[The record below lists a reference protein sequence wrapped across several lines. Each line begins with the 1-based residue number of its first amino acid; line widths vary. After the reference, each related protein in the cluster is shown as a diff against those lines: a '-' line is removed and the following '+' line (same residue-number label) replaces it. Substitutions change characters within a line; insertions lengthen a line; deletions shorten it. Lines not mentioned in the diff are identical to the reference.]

1 MPERKPRTSAAVET
15 ETEVVAEAVEKSK
28 VTVKMEKATENLM
41 TEKEPKSVLVSLI
54 EELATHPERAVDL
67 VRSLGCIT
75 KPWEPIGMA
84 SSKINEMPVPPG
96 EPPKKFIKGQEAGPY
111 ISGYRLITIF
121 GDEVASILKD
131 TPKWKIVIQGEY
143 QVDAPF
149 VQHSQKAE
157 ANAKAFVEEKLKLRG
172 FVIPK

>member
-1 MPERKPRTSAAVET
+1 MPERKVKT
-15 ETEVVAEAVEKSK
+15 ESK
-28 VTVKMEKATENLM
+28 VESSE
-41 TEKEPKSVLVSLI
+41 ESKSVLVNLI
-54 EELATHPERAVDL
+54 EELSQHPERAIDL
-67 VRSLGCIT
+67 VRSLSCIT

-84 SSKINEMPVPPG
+84 SSKINEVPVPPG
-96 EPPKKFIKGQEAGPY
+96 ESPKKFIKGQESGPY
-111 ISGYRLITIF
+111 VSGYRLVTIF

-131 TPKWKIVIQGEY
+131 TPKWKIVVLGEY

-149 VQHSQKAE
+149 VQHGQKAE